1 MDMKQFIEKTN
12 TKADLTLLRS
22 DLKKIVD
29 LVGWPK
35 KIDSNGK
42 TLSSNQIGLN
52 HRPGAEN
59 QFLDNVG
66 SLMAQTIAKETDFT
80 EYNDLLG
87 ETTKRALNTLS
98 ESEGV
103 KFGRIRYMLLPE
115 KSGLTVHTDTEI
127 RYHYVLE
134 TNSNAFFGEKVNDS
148 EITARCYHIPADGYF
163 YKVDTTRPHFVYN
176 GSREPRIHLVI
187 CSV

>member
-1 MDMKQFIEKTN
+1 MNNFIEKTDIY
-12 TKADLTLLRS
+12 ADLKSMKTELLFITE
-22 DLKKIVD
+22 KI
-29 LVGWPK
+29 GWPK
-35 KIDSNGK
+35 KLDAHGK

-52 HRPGAEN
+52 HRPGADN

-80 EYNDLLG
+80 EYNDMIG
-87 ETTKRALNTLS
+87 ETTKQALENLS
-98 ESEGV
+98 KIEGV

-115 KSGLTVHTDTEI
+115 KTGLTVHTDTEI

-134 TNSNAFFGEKVNDS
+134 TNPNAFFGERVEDTELAAK
-148 EITARCYHIPADGYF
+148 CYHIPADGYF
-163 YKVDTTRPHFVYN
+163 YRVDTTRPHFVYN

-187 CSV
+187 CSI

>member
-1 MDMKQFIEKTN
+1 MKSFIEKTN
-12 TKADLTLLRS
+12 VYADLTAMKNELFS
-22 DLKKIVD
+22 ITNQI
-29 LVGWPK
+29 GWPK
-35 KIDSNGK
+35 KLDAQGK

-66 SLMAQTIAKETDFT
+66 SLMAQTVAKETDFT
-80 EYNDLLG
+80 EYNEMIG
-87 ETTKRALNTLS
+87 EITKQALENLS
-98 ESEGV
+98 RIESV

-134 TNSNAFFGEKVNDS
+134 TNPNAFFGERIEDS
-148 EITARCYHIPADGYF
+148 ELAAKCYHIPADGYF
-163 YKVDTTRPHFVYN
+163 YRVDTTRPHFVYN

-187 CSV
+187 CSI

>member
-1 MDMKQFIEKTN
+1 MKNFIEKTDVC
-12 TKADLTLLRS
+12 ADLVLMKAELLFITE
-22 DLKKIVD
+22 KI
-29 LVGWPK
+29 GWPK
-35 KIDSNGK
+35 KLDLQGK

-80 EYNDLLG
+80 EYNDMIG
-87 ETTKRALNTLS
+87 ETTKQALETLS
-98 ESEGV
+98 RVEDV

-115 KSGLTVHTDTEI
+115 KTGLTVHTDTEI

-134 TNSNAFFGEKVNDS
+134 TNPNAFFGERVEDTNLAAK
-148 EITARCYHIPADGYF
+148 CYHIPADGHF
-163 YKVDTTRPHFVYN
+163 YRVDTTRPHFVYN

-187 CSV
+187 CSI

>member
-1 MDMKQFIEKTN
+1 MKSFIEKT
-12 TKADLTLLRS
+12 TVYADLTEMKT
-22 DLKKIVD
+22 DLSLITNEI
-29 LVGWPK
+29 GWPRNL
-35 KIDSNGK
+35 DAQGK

-52 HRPGAEN
+52 HRPGAAD

-66 SLMAQTIAKETDFT
+66 SLMAQTVAKETDFT
-80 EYNDLLG
+80 EYNNMIG
-87 ETTKRALNTLS
+87 ETTKQALEMLSRA
-98 ESEGV
+98 EGV

-115 KSGLTVHTDTEI
+115 KAGLTVHTDTEI

-134 TNSNAFFGEKVNDS
+134 TNPNAFFGERVEDPELVAK
-148 EITARCYHIPADGYF
+148 CYHIPADGYF
-163 YKVDTTRPHFVYN
+163 YRVDTTRPHFVYN